1 MRYPASILPAA
12 LSFVLLVAQAQAA
25 PGESMSSVGDW
36 KVFTSKENCYISS
49 EWKNK
54 GVKYGLAFGYTQ
66 KGKIFILTFADSS
79 AKIKGDAKVKSEIN
93 IDKTFTTKADGTAR
107 EDTFMFAFDG
117 DSPIIQQIMNGNEIY
132 IDLTVANEDSSY
144 NFTLEDT
151 KKALETLD
159 VCRATAD

>member
-1 MRYPASILPAA
+1 MRYLASILAAA
-12 LSFVLLVAQAQAA
+12 LSFTSFFAHAQAA
-25 PGESMSSVGDW
+25 PSELMSSIGDW

-79 AKIKGDAKVKSEIN
+79 AKIKGDAKIKSEIG
-93 IDKTFTTKADGTAR
+93 IDKTFSIKAEGTAR

-117 DSPIIQQIMNGNEIY
+117 EAPIIQQIMNGNEIY
-132 IDLTVANEDSSY
+132 IDLTVANEDLSY

-151 KKALETLD
+151 KKALGALD
-159 VCRATAD
+159 ACRATAD